1 MSIFDYEKSVKTVFD
16 YMENMVGGVE
26 KMISVSADQIRSDEL
41 EKEEVMSIGKMKLF
55 HYVPVTEKKKM
66 SKVPLLI
73 VYALV
78 NRQYMMDLQPDRSVI
93 KAFLE
98 AGLDVYI
105 IDWGYPA
112 KEDMYN
118 HKNA

>member
-55 HYVPVTEKKKM
+55 HYVPVTEKKKNVKGA
-66 SKVPLLI
+66 SAYSICACKQTVHDGS
-73 VYALV
+73 A
-78 NRQYMMDLQPDRSVI
+78 
-93 KAFLE
+93 A
-98 AGLDVYI
+98 
-105 IDWGYPA
+105 
-112 KEDMYN
+112 
-118 HKNA
+118 